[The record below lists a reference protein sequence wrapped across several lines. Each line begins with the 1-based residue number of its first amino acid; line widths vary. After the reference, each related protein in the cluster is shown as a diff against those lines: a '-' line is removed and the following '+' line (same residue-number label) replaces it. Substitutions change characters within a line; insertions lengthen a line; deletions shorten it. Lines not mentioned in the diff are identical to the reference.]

1 MTRLRSDDTSGS
13 PDISASRVDTDA
25 MKKELKSLAKL
36 RKSCNYMVQSLSGF
50 GQNSKARDH
59 DDLKRMSQTG

>member
-1 MTRLRSDDTSGS
+1 
-13 PDISASRVDTDA
+13 

-50 GQNSKARDH
+50 GQNPKARDY